1 MRRQKTWRVRVVRKV
16 EEWVSVQADTP
27 LQAETITASMPMVL
41 SVFGGSAMRGDKPIE
56 GMTLPLTAS
65 IEDDEE

>member
-27 LQAETITASMPMVL
+27 LQAETIAASMPMVL
-41 SVFGGSAMRGDKPIE
+41 SVFGGSAMRGDRPIE
-56 GMTLPLTAS
+56 GMTPPLTAS

>member
-27 LQAETITASMPMVL
+27 LQAELLAATLPMVL

-56 GMTLPLTAS
+56 GMTPPRSPSLES
-65 IEDDEE
+65 DQE

>member
-16 EEWVSVQADTP
+16 EEWVSVSADTP
-27 LQAETITASMPMVL
+27 LQAETIAASMPMVL

-56 GMTLPLTAS
+56 GMTPPLTAS